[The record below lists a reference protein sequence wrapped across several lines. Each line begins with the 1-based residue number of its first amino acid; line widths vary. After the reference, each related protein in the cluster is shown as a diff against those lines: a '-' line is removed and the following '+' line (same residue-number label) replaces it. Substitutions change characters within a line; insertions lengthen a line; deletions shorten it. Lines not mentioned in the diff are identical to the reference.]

1 MTGAEESRHGDRPGL
16 DVEAVTVRFDDRV
29 VLDHVSLSISRGE
42 LVCLRGPSGSGKST
56 LLQVVAGLL
65 VPDGGKVSF
74 DGRELTSLP
83 PHRRSIGMVFQRHA
97 LFPHLDVEDNV
108 AFGLRMAKM
117 PAAARHRRTE
127 ELLEL
132 VGLAGFARRTVGTLS
147 GGEAQRVALAR
158 ALAPQPSVMLFDEP
172 LSSLDAELRD
182 RLADDVAAI
191 MRTTATTTLYVTHD
205 RAEAA
210 RVGDRIVD
218 LSDLQRRH

>member
-1 MTGAEESRHGDRPGL
+1 MTGVDGSRHGDRPGL
-16 DVEAVTVRFDDRV
+16 DIAAVTVRFDDRI
-29 VLDHVSLSISRGE
+29 VLDHVSLSIGRGE
-42 LVCLRGPSGSGKST
+42 LVCLQGPSGSGKST

-65 VPDGGKVSF
+65 VPDGGNVAF
-74 DGRELTSLP
+74 DGHDLTSLP

-97 LFPHLDVEDNV
+97 LFPHLDVEGNV

-117 PAAARHRRTE
+117 PAADRHRRTE

-132 VGLAGFARRTVGTLS
+132 VGLAGCAKRTVGTLS

-158 ALAPQPSVMLFDEP
+158 ALAPQPSMMLFDEP

-182 RLADDVAAI
+182 RLADDVATI